1 MIPRVLVS
9 FWEKTRSFYRPL
21 AWVYG
26 LAVSGRVRA
35 YERGWL
41 KRRHPGVFS
50 VAVGNLSLGGEGKTP
65 FTLALTELFQALGGR
80 PVVILRGYG
89 GRASGPLV
97 VSEGEGPLVPPEVS
111 GEEARLYALR
121 LSGVPVVVGRDRL
134 AAAHLARER
143 FSPQVLLF
151 DDAFQHL
158 RLKTDLN
165 LLVVS
170 AARDPFIEDLFPAGR
185 LREPVSAARRATAV
199 FITRAN
205 LFPQR
210 ARELARR
217 FEALGLPVHLV
228 SFETGPLVSIS
239 SRGLLP
245 YSGGRPRRVVAFC
258 AIGEPEDFRR
268 ALKTRGF
275 EVVHFESFPDHY
287 LYRPRDLKALAE
299 KALELRAEA
308 LLTTEK
314 DLVKLPFFPSPLPV
328 LALPLLVRLPRE
340 TVSWFKARLPFGAS

>member
-1 MIPRVLVS
+1 MISRALVS
-9 FWEKTRSFYRPL
+9 FWEKTRPLYRPL

-26 LAVSGRVRA
+26 LAVGGRNWIYA
-35 YERGWL
+35 RGWRR
-41 KRRHPGVFS
+41 RRHPGVFS

-65 FTLALTELFQALGGR
+65 FTLALAELFQALGGR

-89 GRASGPLV
+89 GRTRGPLV
-97 VSEGEGPLVPPEVS
+97 VSEGRGPLVSAELS

-134 AAAHLARER
+134 AAAELAIRHFAPR
-143 FSPQVLLF
+143 VLLF

-158 RLKTDLN
+158 RLKPDLN

-170 AARDPFIEDLFPAGR
+170 ASRDPFSEKLFPAGR

-217 FEALGLPVHLV
+217 FQALGLTVHLL
-228 SFETGPLVSIS
+228 SFESGPLVSLAGG
-239 SRGLLP
+239 RLFP
-245 YSGGRPRRVVAFC
+245 YGGGRPRRVVAFC

-268 ALKTRGF
+268 TLETRGF
-275 EVVHFESFPDHY
+275 EVLHFETFPDHY
-287 LYRPRDLKALAE
+287 FYRRRDLESLVKRGLALG
-299 KALELRAEA
+299 AEA

-314 DLVKLPFFPSPLPV
+314 DLVKLPRCDFPLPV
-328 LALPLLVRLPRE
+328 LALSLLVRLPGE
-340 TVSWFKARLPFGAS
+340 TVSWFENHLPFGTS